1 MATLKLLYWCL
12 ILIFTRKKRL
22 SENLT
27 EYLKV
32 GGLLLKIASITA
44 LVSAM
49 VLTLSLKG
57 LHYFHLIK
65 WNPIGFYK
73 KWELFEGSSKLFQ
86 WSLLLLLLFLF
97 GLFLYMTL
105 RYVHII
111 PAILSSFLLGLFLTI
126 TLEWI
131 ALDLP
136 LQLASF
142 KKLSIPFMVVVIC
155 LLRFLLET
163 ANFHQ
168 KEQNAQKGN

>member
-1 MATLKLLYWCL
+1 M
-12 ILIFTRKKRL
+12 
-22 SENLT
+22 
-27 EYLKV
+27 
-32 GGLLLKIASITA
+32 ASITS
-44 LVSAM
+44 LVSA
-49 VLTLSLKG
+49 LFLALCLKG
-57 LHYFHLIK
+57 LQYLHLIK

-86 WSLLLLLLFLF
+86 WSFLILVLFIIGFLLFI
-97 GLFLYMTL
+97 TL
-105 RYVHII
+105 RYVYII

-136 LQLASF
+136 LQLSSF

-168 KEQNAQKGN
+168 KEHTAQKGN

>member
-1 MATLKLLYWCL
+1 M
-12 ILIFTRKKRL
+12 
-22 SENLT
+22 
-27 EYLKV
+27 KV
-32 GGLLLKIASITA
+32 ASITS
-44 LVSAM
+44 LVSA
-49 VLTLSLKG
+49 LFLALSLKG
-57 LHYFHLIK
+57 LQYLHLIK

-86 WSLLLLLLFLF
+86 WSFLILVLFIIGFLLFI
-97 GLFLYMTL
+97 TL
-105 RYVHII
+105 RYVYII

-136 LQLASF
+136 LQLSSF

-168 KEQNAQKGN
+168 REHTAQKGN

>member
-1 MATLKLLYWCL
+1 M
-12 ILIFTRKKRL
+12 
-22 SENLT
+22 
-27 EYLKV
+27 
-32 GGLLLKIASITA
+32 ASITS
-44 LVSAM
+44 LVSA
-49 VLTLSLKG
+49 LFLALCLKG
-57 LHYFHLIK
+57 LQYLHLIK

-86 WSLLLLLLFLF
+86 WSFLILVLFIIGFLLFI
-97 GLFLYMTL
+97 TL
-105 RYVHII
+105 RYVYII

-136 LQLASF
+136 LQLSSF

-168 KEQNAQKGN
+168 REHTAQKGN